1 MIQTALLFET
11 IEDVYLRV
19 FRELKPR
26 TRAPEVAVKFYPY
39 ANADSTI
46 QLDDDRR
53 RLTVKISDQLEG
65 APAPVQEALAHILL
79 RKLYKKPI
87 PRKYNYRYRL
97 YLNRTDIRRKALLIR
112 QIRGR
117 KQILSA
123 QGRVYDLDELFDDLN
138 AQFFGGLLAK
148 PQLSWSPGKSRN
160 TLGHFDPAHNA
171 IIISRVFDHPKIPRF
186 LVEYI
191 VYHEMLHLKFP
202 VEYNRSRRRVHTKD
216 FQRNERAFPRYTEA
230 VELIKQ
236 L

>member
-216 FQRNERAFPRYTEA
+216 FQKNERAFPRYAEA

>member
-1 MIQTALLFET
+1 M
-11 IEDVYLRV
+11 
-19 FRELKPR
+19 
-26 TRAPEVAVKFYPY
+26 
-39 ANADSTI
+39 
-46 QLDDDRR
+46 
-53 RLTVKISDQLEG
+53 
-65 APAPVQEALAHILL
+65 
-79 RKLYKKPI
+79 
-87 PRKYNYRYRL
+87 
-97 YLNRTDIRRKALLIR
+97 
-112 QIRGR
+112 
-117 KQILSA
+117 
-123 QGRVYDLDELFDDLN
+123 YDLDELFDDLN

>member
-26 TRAPEVAVKFYPY
+26 TRAPEVAVKFYAY

-79 RKLYKKPI
+79 SKLYKKPI

-123 QGRVYDLDELFDDLN
+123 QGRVYDLDQLFDDLN

-160 TLGHFDPAHNA
+160 SLGHFDPAHNA

-216 FQRNERAFPRYTEA
+216 FQKNERAFPRYAEA

>member
-26 TRAPEVAVKFYPY
+26 TRLPEVAVKFYAY
-39 ANADSTI
+39 ANVDSTI

-79 RKLYKKPI
+79 SKLYKKPI

-97 YLNRTDIRRKALLIR
+97 YLNRTDMRRKALLIR

-123 QGRVYDLDELFDDLN
+123 KGRVYDLDELFDDLN
-138 AQFFGGLLAK
+138 VRFFSGLLAK

-160 TLGHFDPAHNA
+160 SLGHFDPAHNA

-216 FQRNERAFPRYTEA
+216 FQKNERAFPRYAEA

>member
-216 FQRNERAFPRYTEA
+216 FQRNERAFQRYTEA